1 MVQSEESE
9 QEEVIKAEQA
19 ISKDKKAK
27 EKKHLPLQQEK
38 ITRVS
43 VEDRAQAWIQ
53 ALTTDPNRGINRI
66 EGLTLHLLRFPEGKG
81 VISKEI
87 IILYLLWQ
95 RKILDSAI
103 QAAVREIL
111 ALIRYVIPR

>member
-43 VEDRAQAWIQ
+43 VEDRAQA
-53 ALTTDPNRGINRI
+53 
-66 EGLTLHLLRFPEGKG
+66 
-81 VISKEI
+81 
-87 IILYLLWQ
+87 
-95 RKILDSAI
+95 
-103 QAAVREIL
+103 
-111 ALIRYVIPR
+111 